1 MLQTLS
7 PRFGGGG
14 IAVLLAAYALRRLP
28 CGAFQQVLPHC
39 SGYDAVCS
47 PAKNFPQRAER
58 GACVER
64 AAPIVRRSLPPA
76 KTRPDGDA
84 SFEQSF
90 RARDGARRGYWSR
103 KVGGSRGRLFFALAL
118 VSITAP
124 RVQDH

>member
-14 IAVLLAAYALRRLP
+14 IAVLLAAYALRCLP

-47 PAKNFPQRAER
+47 PAKNFPQRA
-58 GACVER
+58 
-64 AAPIVRRSLPPA
+64 RRSFPPA